1 VLLLAGWSVLVSCP
15 GRLLPLTVTF
25 LLAGG
30 PEEDVFA
37 GRAAE
42 LARLADVVAG
52 MRRGRLKR
60 NTPEPADT
68 CATDRICTP
77 ESISAYSAG

>member
-1 VLLLAGWSVLVSCP
+1 VRVLLLAGWSVLVSCP

-60 NTPEPADT
+60 NTPEPADM
-68 CATDRICTP
+68 CATDRICTLNR
-77 ESISAYSAG
+77 